1 MARWTMVQHERH
13 NTDRTARWLS
23 PERERELDPFNVINY
38 MPIDPF
44 DKVADIGCGPGY
56 FTIPLAKHLVY
67 GRLYAID
74 TDEEMVEVTQQRVS
88 TARLGNVQVR
98 TCQPTQFPIEAS
110 SLDGAFLSLVVHHHG
125 LDREAFL
132 KAVRELLR
140 PNGWCTVVEWHGE
153 GGNDSHS
160 HDHRIEPDDLRELA
174 RRSGFRF
181 QGWRKLNDTQ
191 YMATLKK

>member
-1 MARWTMVQHERH
+1 MFRHSIAYTLKLGATFNLRAPNHCCTLVCSIADMARWTMVQHERH

-74 TDEEMVEVTQQRVS
+74 TDEEMVEITQQRVN

-98 TCQPTQFPIEAS
+98 
-110 SLDGAFLSLVVHHHG
+110 SLPA
-125 LDREAFL
+125 
-132 KAVRELLR
+132 
-140 PNGWCTVVEWHGE
+140 
-153 GGNDSHS
+153 HS
-160 HDHRIEPDDLRELA
+160 VPHRSRA
-174 RRSGFRF
+174 H
-181 QGWRKLNDTQ
+181 W
-191 YMATLKK
+191 MAPSCR